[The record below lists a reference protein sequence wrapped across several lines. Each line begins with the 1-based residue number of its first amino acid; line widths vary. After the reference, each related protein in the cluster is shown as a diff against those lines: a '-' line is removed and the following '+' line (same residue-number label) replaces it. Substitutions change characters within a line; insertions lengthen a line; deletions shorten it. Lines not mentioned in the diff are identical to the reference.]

1 MLVEKLS
8 GKDRSLLRSR
18 GNQIRPT
25 ILVGKEG
32 LGSQTLRSVEEGF
45 NTTDLLKI
53 KLQENAPLDP
63 EAVVE
68 FLLSLPDTFTIQKIG
83 RTVLI
88 YRPHPAIAS
97 PLNPNPQSGKG
108 K

>member
-1 MLVEKLS
+1 MATIS
-8 GKDRSLLRSR
+8 SKDRSLLRSR
-18 GNQIRPT
+18 GNSVRPT

-53 KLQENAPLDP
+53 KLQENAPADP
-63 EAVVE
+63 AAVEA
-68 FLLSLPDTFTIQKIG
+68 FLSSLPDTHLIQKIG
-83 RTVLI
+83 RTVLL
-88 YRPHPAIAS
+88 YRPHPALVS
-97 PLNPNPQSGKG
+97 PLNPHPQSSKS